1 MLPEQSQ
8 MRSSVWSRV
17 AGGAFVVLAVATYY
31 VLFYF
36 PPRLLGSTDPDRYYH
51 LGLSRLISHQGLL
64 RTLPQ
69 VEDLGWGRYFPDKEF
84 LFHVLTGSA
93 DWING
98 SMGVLLVVPL
108 LGIGIAACLYAEL
121 SRVVRPL
128 WAALFAA
135 AVPLLTV
142 RFLFRLTLLRPHML
156 AVLFFCLLLLAIL
169 RKRPKLVAL
178 AAAGFALSYHAFY
191 IVVLV
196 AGVAWLFR
204 RRLGPVGGN
213 CWLWSLAGLAVGI
226 VLNPYFPSNLVMSWL
241 HLQLALGIN
250 PPPGADIPMEMA
262 SRGWKGFLLV
272 YGFVPASLIAAALAM
287 KFRRVNNHPE
297 TAGFETTG
305 FWFLFVLTLLLTVLA
320 FKSDRAMEYGVP
332 AGILMVGYCARVT
345 GIKWWIPFNLALL
358 LACHGYVA
366 RVFYLEYWSTPP
378 KANFDLY
385 AEAISTLPA
394 DAAGKKVFNCEWWS
408 GAYLL
413 HERPDLRFVDMLD
426 PAFLWRASPQ
436 KYLARLGLIKGAF
449 HDPHAILRGAF
460 KADYVL
466 CASPALIRQMDSDA
480 VHFRSL
486 PGSDSNPVR
495 VFSVQPD

>member
-1 MLPEQSQ
+1 MSVATEQSATH
-8 MRSSVWSRV
+8 SSVWSRV
-17 AGGAFVVLAVATYY
+17 AGGVFVILAMASYY
-31 VLFYF
+31 ALFFF

-69 VEDLGWGRYFPDKEF
+69 AEDLGWGRYFPDKEF
-84 LFHVLTGSA
+84 LFHVLTGTA

-98 SMGVLLVVPL
+98 SMGVLLLVPL
-108 LGIGIAACLYAEL
+108 LGIGIAACLYTEIC
-121 SRVVRPL
+121 RVVRPF
-128 WAALFAA
+128 AAAVLAA

-156 AVLFFCLLLLAIL
+156 AVLFFCLLLLAVL
-169 RKRPKLVAL
+169 RKRPKLAAL

-196 AGVAWLFR
+196 ACVAWLFR
-204 RRLGPVGGN
+204 RKFGPDGGN
-213 CWLWSLAGLAVGI
+213 CWLWTLAGLVVGI
-226 VLNPYFPSNLVMSWL
+226 VVNPYFPANIVMSWL

-250 PPPGADIPMEMA
+250 PPPGADTPMEMA
-262 SRGWKGFLLV
+262 SHGWKGFLLI

-287 KFRRVNNHPE
+287 KFRPVGDRPKIAGLE
-297 TAGFETTG
+297 TAGSETAG

-320 FKSDRAMEYGVP
+320 IKSDRAMEYGVP

-345 GIKWWIPFNLALL
+345 GFRWWIPFNLVLL
-358 LACHGYVA
+358 LACQGYVA
-366 RVFYLEYWSTPP
+366 RIFYLENWNAPP

-385 AEAISTLPA
+385 AAAISTLPA

-413 HERPDLRFVDMLD
+413 HERPDVRFVDVLD
-426 PAFLWRASPQ
+426 PAFLWRASPE
-436 KYLARLGLIKGAF
+436 KYLAQLGLSKGAF
-449 HDPHAILRGAF
+449 PDPHAILRDAF
-460 KADYVL
+460 KAD
-466 CASPALIRQMDSDA
+466 ADSPDECRYRA
-480 VHFRSL
+480 FRATS
-486 PGSDSNPVR
+486 R
-495 VFSVQPD
+495 